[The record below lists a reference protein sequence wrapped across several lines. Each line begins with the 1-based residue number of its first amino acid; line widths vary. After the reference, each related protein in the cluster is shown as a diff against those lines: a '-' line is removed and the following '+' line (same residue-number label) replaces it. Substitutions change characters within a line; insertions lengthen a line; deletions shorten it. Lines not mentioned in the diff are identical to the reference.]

1 MNVDASMNE
10 FAFVL
15 LGPLCCF
22 FSGEFCRG
30 HQRFFFPLSE
40 SLRRDESRS
49 ALAASVVLSASDEKS
64 FFTSHH
70 HPLRLSFSTP
80 PQIYTTESKCEKS
93 SLCYYTVVVD
103 QYWLC
108 IRYYKVCGLTE
119 QLNIR
124 ASEELVENMKVAF
137 PPWISSS
144 YTRLQQS
151 WNMHE

>member
-15 LGPLCCF
+15 LGPLYCF

-70 HPLRLSFSTP
+70 HPLLSRYSVALLATGSH
-80 PQIYTTESKCEKS
+80 PQSFTGSIEKA
-93 SLCYYTVVVD
+93 
-103 QYWLC
+103 
-108 IRYYKVCGLTE
+108 LTE

-124 ASEELVENMKVAF
+124 ARQQLVKNMKVAF
-137 PPWISSS
+137 PLWISSS

-151 WNMHE
+151 WNMHERCVQGKSAFMKPTEWPNK